1 MSAARLRVEVDA
13 APEPGLVRPAIEARL
28 RGAPWPAGPEA
39 VVAQAV
45 ADAVARAVAATTAR
59 GGPR

>member
-1 MSAARLRVEVDA
+1 MNPLRLRVEVET

-39 VVAQAV
+39 IVAQAV
-45 ADAVARAVAATTAR
+45 ADAVAVAAAEPEEDR
-59 GGPR
+59 

>member
-1 MSAARLRVEVDA
+1 MRLRVEVATAPDA
-13 APEPGLVRPAIEARL
+13 GLVRPAIEARL

-45 ADAVARAVAATTAR
+45 ADAVAAQVAR
-59 GGPR
+59 EGR